1 MADIDPFTIV
11 EAHFTSAKFYFK
23 SAIMN
28 ELQSLYD
35 HQSERRVDSKS
46 SKGHKSSANEGVT
59 PPIRN
64 KGKENIVEN
73 FIDNKVLCKAIILRY
88 ILVSTRKKGHSYF
101 TKDE

>member
-1 MADIDPFTIV
+1 MADINPFTIV
-11 EAHFTSAKFYFK
+11 EAHFANAKFFFK
-23 SAIMN
+23 SAMIN

-46 SKGHKSSANEGVT
+46 SEGHKLSANEGVT
-59 PPIRN
+59 PPIKN

-73 FIDNKVLCKAIILRY
+73 FIDNKVLCKAIVLRY